1 MWSIWFSG
9 LDIDFK
15 DKTISIGLLSIIL
28 IFYYLLLTILSLLF
42 FISSRFSVECYII
55 LCFFFFLILCKSSII
70 FLYFGD
76 NFTLWKCFSQFSH
89 SVVSNSLWLHESHH
103 ARRPC
108 LSATPR
114 VYPNSCPSS
123 WWCHP
128 AISSSVIPFS
138 SCPQSFPASESF
150 PMSQLLAWGGQSI
163 EVSASSSL
171 PPKNTQDWSPLEW
184 TGWIAL
190 QSKPLSRVFSNTTFQ
205 KHQFFSSQLSL

>member
-89 SVVSNSLWLHESHH
+89 SVVSNSLQPHESQH
-103 ARRPC
+103 ARSP
-108 LSATPR
+108 
-114 VYPNSCPSS
+114 CPSPS
-123 WWCHP
+123 P
-128 AISSSVIPFS
+128 GI
-138 SCPQSFPASESF
+138 QSNSRP
-150 PMSQLLAWGGQSI
+150 
-163 EVSASSSL
+163 SAGDEIQPSH
-171 PPKNTQDWSPLEW
+171 
-184 TGWIAL
+184 
-190 QSKPLSRVFSNTTFQ
+190 PLSPPSPPALNPSQHQCLFQ
-205 KHQFFSSQLSL
+205 WVNSSHEVAKV